1 MSIPVSLT
9 VPELNLDVR
18 PALGLSG
25 SAQKRHDCLARLLE
39 VAIATPSNA
48 PWFQDVRDRATV
60 RVKSQTLPSNRDE
73 EWRFTDLSDLL
84 GIEFEASAQSPSSIH
99 LEDLAAF
106 VLPEAD
112 QSRLVFVD
120 GVYEPN
126 LSATSALPSKLQVG
140 NLAALSDPQ
149 ELVPYLAQQS
159 GSDELFTAL
168 NTAGLSDGAVVVL
181 PPQLVVDAPVH
192 LLFVSTGGN
201 TRSAQANQRPVL
213 TQPRCLVVAGVNS
226 SLTLVEDY
234 VTFSEGVYFTN
245 AVTEIWLAENAQL
258 NHTRV
263 QRDSAEAFHVGK
275 TAVSQARTSRYTC
288 NTLSLGAALSRHH
301 LEIYQTGEQTETTL
315 NGLTMIAG
323 TQVGDMHSA
332 IALTQP
338 YGITRQLQKCVV
350 GDRAHAI
357 FNGKVFVP
365 QAAQLT
371 DARQLNR
378 TLLLSP
384 KARVDTKPQ
393 LEIVADNVKC
403 THGATVGQ
411 LEADEVFYL
420 QSRGIDA
427 ISARRLLVYAFAHEI
442 IEQVAIA
449 SLKHAL
455 SQRITSQIQ

>member
-1 MSIPVSLT
+1 MSIPVSPTL
-9 VPELNLDVR
+9 PEINLDVR
-18 PALGLSG
+18 PVLGLSG
-25 SAQKRHDCLARLLE
+25 SAQKRHACLARLLE
-39 VAIATPSNA
+39 VAIANSSNV
-48 PWFQDVRDRATV
+48 PWLQDLRDRATV
-60 RVKSQTLPSNRDE
+60 WVKSQTLPSNRDE

-84 GIEFEASAQSPSSIH
+84 EIAFEASVQRSSNIR

-106 VLPEAD
+106 VLPEAE

-120 GVYEPN
+120 GVYAPD
-126 LSATSALPSKLQVG
+126 LSATSHLPSTLQVG
-140 NLAALSDPQ
+140 NLAGLSDPQ
-149 ELVPYLAQQS
+149 ELIPYLAQQS
-159 GSDELFTAL
+159 GANELFTAL
-168 NTAGLSDGAVVVL
+168 NTAGLSDAAVVLL
-181 PPQLVVDAPVH
+181 PPQLVVDVPVH
-192 LLFVSTGGN
+192 LLFVSTSAD
-201 TRSAQANQRPVL
+201 TRSVHANQRPTL
-213 TQPRCLVVAGVNS
+213 TQPRCLVVAGANS

-234 VTFSEGVYFTN
+234 VTLGDGVYFTN

-263 QRDSAEAFHVGK
+263 QRDSANAFHIGK

-288 NTLSLGAALSRHH
+288 NALSFGAVLSRHH

-338 YGITRQLQKCVV
+338 YGTTRQLQKCVV
-350 GDRAHAI
+350 GDRAHAV

-371 DARQLNR
+371 DAGQLNR

-427 ISARRLLVYAFAHEI
+427 ISARRLLVYAFAYEI
-442 IEQVAIA
+442 VEQVAIA
-449 SLKHAL
+449 SLKHAF
-455 SQRITSQIQ
+455 SQLITSQTQ

>member
-1 MSIPVSLT
+1 M
-9 VPELNLDVR
+9 R
-18 PALGLSG
+18 PDLGLSG
-25 SAQKRHDCLARLLE
+25 SAQKRHNCLSRLLE
-39 VAIATPSNA
+39 LAIATPSNA
-48 PWFQDVRDRATV
+48 PWLQGLRDRATV

-84 GIEFEASAQSPSSIH
+84 GIELEASAQLPSGIH

-106 VLPEAD
+106 VLPEAE

-120 GVYEPN
+120 GVYAPD
-126 LSATSALPSKLQVG
+126 LSATSHLPSTLQFG
-140 NLAALSDPQ
+140 NLAALSDPKD
-149 ELVPYLAQQS
+149 LIPYLAQQS

-168 NTAGLSDGAVVVL
+168 NTAGLSDAAIVVL
-181 PPQLVVDAPVH
+181 PPQLVVDTPVH
-192 LLFVSTGGN
+192 LLFVSTGGD

-234 VTFSEGVYFTN
+234 VTLSEGVYFTN

-263 QRDSAEAFHVGK
+263 QRDSAKAFHIGK

-288 NTLSLGAALSRHH
+288 NALSLGAALSRHH

-371 DARQLNR
+371 DAGQLNR

-420 QSRGIDA
+420 QSRGIDSA
-427 ISARRLLVYAFAHEI
+427 SARRLLVYAFAYEI

-455 SQRITSQIQ
+455 SQRITSQTQ

>member
-1 MSIPVSLT
+1 MSIPVSPTL
-9 VPELNLDVR
+9 PEINLDMR
-18 PALGLSG
+18 PDLGLSG
-25 SAQKRHDCLARLLE
+25 SAQKRHNCLSRLLE
-39 VAIATPSNA
+39 LAIATPSNA
-48 PWFQDVRDRATV
+48 PWLQGLRDRATV

-84 GIEFEASAQSPSSIH
+84 GIELEASAQLPSGIH

-106 VLPEAD
+106 VLPEAE

-120 GVYEPN
+120 GVYAPD
-126 LSATSALPSKLQVG
+126 LSATSHLPSTLQFG
-140 NLAALSDPQ
+140 NLAALSDPKD
-149 ELVPYLAQQS
+149 LIPYLAQQS

-168 NTAGLSDGAVVVL
+168 NTAGLSDAAIVVL
-181 PPQLVVDAPVH
+181 PPQLVVDTPVH
-192 LLFVSTGGN
+192 LLFVSTGGD

-234 VTFSEGVYFTN
+234 VTLSEGVYFTN

-263 QRDSAEAFHVGK
+263 QRDSAKAFHIGK

-288 NTLSLGAALSRHH
+288 NALSLGAALSRHH

-371 DARQLNR
+371 DAGQLNR

-420 QSRGIDA
+420 QSRGIDSA
-427 ISARRLLVYAFAHEI
+427 SARRLLVYAFAYEI

-455 SQRITSQIQ
+455 SQRITSQTQ